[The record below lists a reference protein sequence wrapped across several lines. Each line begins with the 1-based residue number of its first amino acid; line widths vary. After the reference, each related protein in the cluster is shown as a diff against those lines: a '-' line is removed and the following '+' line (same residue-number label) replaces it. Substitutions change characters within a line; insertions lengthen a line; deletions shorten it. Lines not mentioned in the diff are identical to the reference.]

1 MADLDDG
8 SYYGGYS
15 NDVNEA
21 VDKRKVVIED
31 ELVAQT
37 DLVRQILKQRTERES
52 LLDIRGFNVGRHGR
66 RWRRR

>member
-1 MADLDDG
+1 MTDLDDG
-8 SYYGGYS
+8 AYYGRYS

-31 ELVAQT
+31 ELLAQT
-37 DLVRQILKQRTERES
+37 DLGRQILKQRTEREN